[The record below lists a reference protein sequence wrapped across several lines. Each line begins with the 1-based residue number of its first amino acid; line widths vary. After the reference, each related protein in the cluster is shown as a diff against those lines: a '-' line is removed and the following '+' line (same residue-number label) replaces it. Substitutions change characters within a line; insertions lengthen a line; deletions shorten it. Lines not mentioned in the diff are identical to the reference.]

1 MKIEE
6 EEEKGEDL
14 KDCKIPK
21 ESSTIAHD
29 QFDFLTMIPDKV
41 ESNQLKNMNL
51 SNKKLKLYVD
61 LQQPII
67 NTNFRAPKI
76 LEKMMTQ
83 NLKINSSP
91 RPSCFT
97 DQKDIFNA
105 KRSVSVKKIRSIG
118 LEETNYKTVYHSI

>member
-1 MKIEE
+1 
-6 EEEKGEDL
+6 
-14 KDCKIPK
+14 
-21 ESSTIAHD
+21 
-29 QFDFLTMIPDKV
+29 MIPDKD
-41 ESNQLKNMNL
+41 ELNQLKNMNL

-76 LEKMMTQ
+76 LEKMMSQ

-91 RPSCFT
+91 RLSCFT
-97 DQKDIFNA
+97 DQKEIFDV

-118 LEETNYKTVYHSI
+118 LEETHYKRVYHSIGL